1 VFKKEKIVNINIY
14 TIYNNKG
21 GVGKTTLCQNLACLY
36 AKNHPDK
43 QVLVIDLC
51 PQANISQFLLGGGHK
66 GYKTNQELQLKSS
79 RRNIVGFMDWLI
91 NGNSGFS
98 SIKNSYSVRVSDY
111 NDYITDNL
119 YLIAGDSFLESLSLA
134 LNYAVINP
142 ANVNAWQEYMTS
154 IRRLAELEFEYQSKN
169 KKSYKSLTVFIDT
182 NPSFSIYTQMGL
194 LSSDRVIVPMMA
206 DFSSLEGIKGMLMLL
221 YGKYPSSAQK
231 KYAEKI
237 ITFSRKVEE
246 SGLSLPTLYEFVF
259 NNFTA
264 NVGVAKAY
272 ESIKNELI
280 DYCYEQWKSFS
291 IFTPIDTKV
300 QSVSDWKEIYV
311 SDVKDLH
318 TSGKVSASL
327 GIPVHRLPERSSYT
341 MPDGEPV
348 KLPQKNYTE
357 SLNHIIDFVNK
368 IE

>member
-1 VFKKEKIVNINIY
+1 MSINIY
-14 TIYNNKG
+14 SIYNNKG

-36 AKNHPDK
+36 AENHPEK

-79 RRNIVGFMDWLI
+79 RRNIVGFMDWLLK
-91 NGNSGFS
+91 GNSGFS
-98 SIKNSYSVRVSDY
+98 SIQRSYSVQVSEY
-111 NDYITDNL
+111 NEHITDNL

-134 LNYAVINP
+134 LNYAVLNP
-142 ANVNAWQEYMTS
+142 ANVKAWQEYMTS
-154 IRRLAELEFEYQSKN
+154 IRRLAEQEFK

-182 NPSFSIYTQMGL
+182 NPSFSIYTQIGL

-206 DFSSLEGIKGMLMLL
+206 DFSSLEGIKGILMLL
-221 YGKYPSSAQK
+221 YGEYPSSAQK
-231 KYAEKI
+231 KYAEGI

-264 NVGVAKAY
+264 NIGVAKAY
-272 ESIKNELI
+272 ESLQNELI
-280 DYCYEQWKSFS
+280 NYCYEQWDLFNKPRLNESH
-291 IFTPIDTKV
+291 IFT
-300 QSVSDWKEIYV
+300 QSESKIESVKEWKEIYV

-327 GIPVHRLPERSSYT
+327 GIPVHRLPERSSYK
-341 MPDGEPV
+341 MPDGELV
-348 KLPQKNYTE
+348 KLPVSNYYE
-357 SLNHIIDFVNK
+357 SLSHIKKFVEK